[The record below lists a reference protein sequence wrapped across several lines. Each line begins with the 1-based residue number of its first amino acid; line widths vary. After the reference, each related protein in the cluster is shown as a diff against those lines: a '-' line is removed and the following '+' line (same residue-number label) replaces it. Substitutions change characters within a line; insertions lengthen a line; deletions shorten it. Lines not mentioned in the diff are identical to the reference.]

1 MPRSFWQERAE
12 DSKVSVPSLGGPK
25 ERQSVCGVSSLVL
38 RYRAL
43 DWLKSTARWTREQLP
58 NAMRR
63 CAITYLKPDSTQ
75 MNKAKYTEK
84 YRQKCEECRKLFA
97 KRFVK
102 IK

>member
-43 DWLKSTARWTREQLP
+43 DWLKSTARWTHEQLP

-84 YRQKCEECRKLFA
+84 
-97 KRFVK
+97 
-102 IK
+102 